1 MLELLRQTNPICT
14 PGWTIAGRTFGDAM
28 FGLPPRARIVL
39 EGAEHLRTLREGPA
53 IVSPNHTHKFDF
65 FPLRCAL
72 LHQGQQLMT
81 WIKARD
87 YKHPAMRWIL
97 GKGGNIPL
105 ASRGYLIAADFAQV
119 HGRRPTEDE
128 YRALRD
134 HVDTEAPLP
143 DDLARMLAPRRAM
156 AGVAVSFD
164 GGYRGAVREAY
175 RTLLGE
181 ALLHARRGRDLG
193 RHQHIYPQGATSKQ
207 LTPGHP
213 GAVQAALAL
222 GVPIV
227 PVGMSGCREVFLGKD
242 HPLTRGGTVIIR
254 IGAPITIDPGVVP
267 SDFRPFDPDHE
278 DRHHTALQGETD
290 RVMTA
295 INALCEPSYRW
306 ADDLVSDAKRGVARF
321 YS

>member
-1 MLELLRQTNPICT
+1 V
-14 PGWTIAGRTFGDAM
+14 
-28 FGLPPRARIVL
+28 VL
-39 EGAEHLRTLREGPA
+39 EGVEHLRTLRSRPA

-72 LHQGQQLMT
+72 LHHDLQLMT

-105 ASRGYLIAADFAQV
+105 ASRGYLIAADFAEV
-119 HGRRPTEDE
+119 HGRRPSEDE
-128 YRALRD
+128 YRMLRE
-134 HVDTEAPLP
+134 HVDTGAALSP
-143 DDLARMLAPRRAM
+143 DLAAKLRQPRAVS
-156 AGVAVSFD
+156 GVAASFTH
-164 GGYRGAVREAY
+164 GYRGAIREAY
-175 RTLLGE
+175 RTLLTE
-181 ALLHARRGRDLG
+181 ALRLAKQGRDLG

-227 PVGMSGCREVFLGKD
+227 PVGMSGCREVFLGRD
-242 HPLTRGGTVIIR
+242 HPLTRGGVVTIR
-254 IGAPITIDPGVVP
+254 VGAPITIDNSIVP
-267 SDFRPFDPDHE
+267 PNFRPFDPDHE
-278 DRHHTALQGETD
+278 DRYHDALQGETD
-290 RVMTA
+290 RVMSA
-295 INALCEPSYRW
+295 INALCEPAYRW